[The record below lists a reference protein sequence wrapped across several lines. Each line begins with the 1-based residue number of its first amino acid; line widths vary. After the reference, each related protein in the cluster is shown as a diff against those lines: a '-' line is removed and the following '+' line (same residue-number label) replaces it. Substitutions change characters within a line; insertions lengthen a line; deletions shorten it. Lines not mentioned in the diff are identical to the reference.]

1 MTKAADAILAVIT
14 VTTLYLALYC
24 KAIPTPTIFH
34 DEILP
39 MLPWWALII
48 TCFITR
54 KLKADSPIEYLK
66 LVEDILH
73 YLVESNVNFKQILA
87 CHDTD
92 IHTFIKKIL
101 DELTGEVYIRRVNEN
116 YYEYVP

>member
-1 MTKAADAILAVIT
+1 MM
-14 VTTLYLALYC
+14 
-24 KAIPTPTIFH
+24 H
-34 DEILP
+34 
-39 MLPWWALII
+39 MRI